1 MTETYRHPLVDD
13 GLRSPEH
20 NVLSCVFASVTDVP
34 EVVTPM
40 GGTCYGPLRS
50 RAMDVLI
57 NLFVASHI
65 IGIAALLGGWLTQ
78 LKSLGTG
85 DVRIAPSM
93 VHGALVMLVTGF
105 ILSGLNEADDV
116 ELNQTKLGVKGAILI
131 VILVLV
137 FIKRK
142 EERIP
147 KGYFAAI
154 GLLTMT
160 NVVIATTWT

>member
-1 MTETYRHPLVDD
+1 
-13 GLRSPEH
+13 
-20 NVLSCVFASVTDVP
+20 
-34 EVVTPM
+34 
-40 GGTCYGPLRS
+40 
-50 RAMDVLI
+50 MDVLI
-57 NLFVASHI
+57 NLFVASHV

-78 LKSLGTG
+78 LKSLKTG
-85 DVRIAPSM
+85 DVRIVPSM

-116 ELNQTKLGVKGAILI
+116 ELDQAKLGVKGAILI

>member
-1 MTETYRHPLVDD
+1 
-13 GLRSPEH
+13 
-20 NVLSCVFASVTDVP
+20 
-34 EVVTPM
+34 
-40 GGTCYGPLRS
+40 
-50 RAMDVLI
+50 MDVLI

-65 IGIAALLGGWLTQ
+65 IGVAALLGGWLTQ
-78 LKSLGTG
+78 LKSLSTG

-105 ILSGLNEADDV
+105 ILVGLNEADDV
-116 ELNQTKLGVKGAILI
+116 ELNQTKISVKSLILIAIL
-131 VILVLV
+131 VMV

-147 KGYFAAI
+147 KPYFAAI
-154 GLLTMT
+154 GLLTMA